1 MTNWF
6 ADMRLSTSNSI
17 LDLLFLFF
25 PFFFFLIFDILT
37 VFSQAH
43 ATERFLPSLHGKMY
57 ISILSLSLFVSTKF
71 AAWHGNGINV
81 HADNG
86 IKMQ

>member
-6 ADMRLSTSNSI
+6 ADMRLSTNNSI

-25 PFFFFLIFDILT
+25 PFFLIFDILT

-43 ATERFLPSLHGKMY
+43 GTERFLPSLHGKLY
-57 ISILSLSLFVSTKF
+57 KSILSLSPFLSTKF